1 MFGGKGKKSRLSH
14 QSGSSKDQEDDLKV
28 RDSHIYETGSE
39 NILIMSVGRVA
50 VGHDI
55 YSDKHSPPLSPH
67 ISKR

>member
-14 QSGSSKDQEDDLKV
+14 QSGSKDQDDDLKV
-28 RDSHIYETGSE
+28 RDYETGGE

-50 VGHDI
+50 VGRDI
-55 YSDKHSPPLSPH
+55 YSDKHSPATPLSPP